1 MNLQTMSIFHK
12 KQKKEEVL
20 SKKKPLCMA
29 SLGVHKLRHAVR
41 APSDKHK
48 RAAAHGVHKLRHAV
62 QAPSDKHKRAAA
74 HDVHKLRYAVRAP
87 SASSVR
93 ELRPISTNARR
104 RMMCTSSDTPCA
116 SNKIRRIKT
125 NARWG
130 VACTGSIIPRT
141 SEIQQFCRCRSSASH
156 ASILTYKQTLLFLT
170 PYRTLRPGSN

>member
-1 MNLQTMSIFHK
+1 MMCTSSDTPC
-12 KQKKEEVL
+12 E
-20 SKKKPLCMA
+20 
-29 SLGVHKLRHAVR
+29 LRPR
-41 APSDKHK
+41 
-48 RAAAHGVHKLRHAV
+48 
-62 QAPSDKHKRAAA
+62 APSDKHKRAAA
-74 HDVHKLRYAVRAP
+74 HDVHKLQHAVRAP
-87 SASSVR
+87 SELRPISTNARRRMMCTSSDAPC